1 MIRTSVTTDCPSALQ
16 IALNDIEVSIENV
29 QKLMKE
35 LQVCRSCC
43 KMESLFVCTTAFPV
57 ALQAECTK
65 MVGQVGELAK
75 GKLDVS

>member
-35 LQVCRSCC
+35 LQVRMSCC
-43 KMESLFVCTTAFPV
+43 KMGSLFVCTTAFPV
-57 ALQAECTK
+57 TVCRLSVPKWWARLGSWQRENW
-65 MVGQVGELAK
+65 M
-75 GKLDVS
+75 